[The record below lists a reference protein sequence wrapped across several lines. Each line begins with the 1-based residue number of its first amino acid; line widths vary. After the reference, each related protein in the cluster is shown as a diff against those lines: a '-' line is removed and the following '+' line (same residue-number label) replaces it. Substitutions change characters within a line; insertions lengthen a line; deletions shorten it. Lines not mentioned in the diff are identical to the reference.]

1 MLYLNKPKPKAY
13 FCFMSNKKGLAILGS
28 TGYIGKQAI
37 EIVATYPDYFDV
49 QVLTAN
55 RNTDLLIEQALKLQ
69 PNTVVVVDE
78 AEYKKV
84 SEALWLAD
92 IHVYTGKEAL
102 SQVLDSGEVEFVLN
116 AISGF
121 AGIAPTIAAIN
132 AKKQVALANK
142 ESILVAGELVT
153 NLAHQKGVN
162 IYPVSSQ
169 QSSIFQCLVGEF
181 HNKIEKIYLT
191 AKEGPLQNIDALHLQ
206 KVTKEEL
213 CKYSTSFMAA
223 KSGIDSANMM
233 RAGFAAI
240 EAKWLFNLKPLQ
252 IEILVH
258 KHSIIDSLVQFED
271 GGIKAQ
277 MTLPDMRQPIQ
288 FALTYPDRF
297 KTDSPRLNFTEYPE
311 LSFKEPNPILLKNLE
326 LAFYALEKG
335 GVSAC
340 VLNAANDVAVDAFLN
355 QKISFTEISQLNND
369 VLKSI
374 EVIKN
379 PVYDDYLGSDYA
391 ARQTTLS
398 LLK

>member
-1 MLYLNKPKPKAY
+1 
-13 FCFMSNKKGLAILGS
+13 MSNKKGLAILGS

-55 RNTDLLIEQALKLQ
+55 SNSDLLIEQALKLQ

-78 AEYKKV
+78 TEYKKV
-84 SEALWLAD
+84 SEALWTED
-92 IHVYTGKEAL
+92 IHVYAGKEAL
-102 SQVLDSGEVEFVLN
+102 FQVIDSGEVGFVLN

-132 AKKQVALANK
+132 AKKQVALANT

-153 NLAHQKGVN
+153 KLAQHKGVN

-169 QSSIFQCLVGEF
+169 QSCIFQCIVGEF

-191 AKEGPLQNIDALHLQ
+191 ANEGPLQNMDALHLTQ
-206 KVTKEEL
+206 VTKEDL
-213 CKYSTSFMAA
+213 RVNSTSFKAA
-223 KSGIDSANMM
+223 KLGIDSASMM
-233 RAGFAAI
+233 RVGFAAI
-240 EAKWLFNLKPLQ
+240 EAKWLFNLKPSQ

-258 KHSIIDSLVQFED
+258 KHAIIDSLVQFED
-271 GGIKAQ
+271 GGIKVQ
-277 MTLPDMRQPIQ
+277 MALPDIRQPIQ

-297 KTDSPRLNFTEYPE
+297 KIDSPRLNFTDHPK
-311 LSFKEPNPILLKNLE
+311 LSFEEPNPVLLKNVE

-335 GVSAC
+335 GIAAC
-340 VLNAANDVAVDAFLN
+340 ILNAANDVAVDAFLN
-355 QKISFTEISQLNND
+355 HKISFPEISQLNND

-374 EVIKN
+374 EVKKN
-379 PVYDDYLGSDYA
+379 PVYDDYLESDYA
-391 ARQTTLS
+391 ARQTTLN